1 MEKQRTEAGKKQRGL
16 DVQRQ
21 TIFLDQD
28 RHQDRC
34 AEHGEHVLQ
43 AQDQHF
49 GNAQGPGVPDGLS
62 VDGSSLFV
70 HGFLLSNT
78 FCPKAKKIPAPEP
91 VKNGDQKRRCPS
103 PASALQPTAY
113 PFPPLIIL
121 TYYTERRP
129 ALQAAFSDE
138 IKQKNRERSC
148 KMTDRPHFKSI
159 SSWDSPYTGISWAAS
174 SSAVTPSPCVSTPE
188 KVPS

>member
-1 MEKQRTEAGKKQRGL
+1 MRLTAWKPPRKAKDDPRKAGTFILVQIWKNSVPKPAKNSVVWMFSGRPYSWTRIGTKTVAPNMANMCCKPKISIWGTPKARASRMGCPSTE
-16 DVQRQ
+16 
-21 TIFLDQD
+21 
-28 RHQDRC
+28 
-34 AEHGEHVLQ
+34 VL
-43 AQDQHF
+43 F
-49 GNAQGPGVPDGLS
+49 
-62 VDGSSLFV
+62 FV

-129 ALQAAFSDE
+129 ALQAAFS
-138 IKQKNRERSC
+138 I
-148 KMTDRPHFKSI
+148 
-159 SSWDSPYTGISWAAS
+159 
-174 SSAVTPSPCVSTPE
+174 
-188 KVPS
+188 